1 MREEVISSGTVD
13 PLVRARSSS
22 PSPTPAASS
31 AGASSPAVP
40 TNFGSIDWLGQGQGS
55 KAGSLSC
62 VGSHLPR
69 TSLSTNAG
77 GSALGSSQPSC
88 RPWDRGD
95 LLRRLATF
103 KPSNWAGKPKVAGS
117 LACARRGWIDV
128 ATDKIACESCGVQLS
143 FNLLPSLAC
152 AEANSVDE
160 AFAKEL
166 DDGHKVDCPW
176 KGNSCA
182 ESLVQFPPTPP
193 SVLIGGYKDRCDGLL
208 QFLCLPIV
216 AASALEQLRFSRGPQ
231 IDWLLSQSQSSTA
244 GEFGFRA
251 DSTLGLEFS
260 REDASCIYSHAQKL
274 ISLCGW
280 EPRWLPNA
288 PDCEEHSAQSA
299 RNECSVGPS
308 KEGIRTSRDPGPS
321 KNAISASAKKDPG
334 KRKLSASEGTGDLRS
349 PLLDCSLCGATVRIW
364 DFYTVPC
371 PTRFGDSSMDTPET
385 SKKLPLTRGIS
396 AASAISGWVATEVVE
411 KEQVEIHYETATA
424 DDRKSLSTAAVDLNL
439 TMGGG
444 LPSAQFGVPRV
455 PQNFENENIG
465 KHLMI
470 GRPSS
475 SEVGDRAVSYESRG
489 PSSRKRSLEEGGST
503 VDRPLHG
510 TMHQADSVEGSGIDR
525 DGDEVNDGREY
536 SGGPSKRARESDIF
550 SSYRRNSSG
559 AGPSCSA
566 GLEPYIHGNRVEMS
580 RRGNSQM
587 FDQPSARDSTHA
599 SSVIA
604 MDTVDHTGEEDSMES
619 VENYPGEVDEVHFPS
634 PSIDKSREMNEAS
647 ELNYSNQAQ
656 QSTCFQPA
664 AARVAREMGASS
676 TIEGGEIMN
685 TETGATHTRDRFSFG
700 LSGGS
705 VGMGASHEAE
715 IHGIDVSIHRT
726 DSVVG
731 DIEPISEITE
741 NNGQTGESIPDP
753 GLMGEFVPEEMDR
766 EDPHGD
772 NQDMISQSFGR
783 ADSGSKF
790 DGSTK
795 AESVESGEKMSHMLG
810 HENGGHPSLSYN
822 AAIYSTY
829 EASKEEVTQAGKA
842 SLTDDCLIVESNYVV
857 ANGTGLANGESNYE
871 AEPLEFDPIKNHNPF
886 CPWVNGNVA
895 AAGCTNSCSSSS
907 RGTIALCGWELTLD
921 ALDVFH
927 SLGHMPVQTVE
938 SESAASM
945 YKDDHL
951 TPGRKLLTSRSV
963 SKSHGQH
970 SGFI

>member
-13 PLVRARSSS
+13 PLVLARSSS
-22 PSPTPAASS
+22 PPPTPAASS

-40 TNFGSIDWLGQGQGS
+40 TNFGSIDWLGQGEGS

-69 TSLSTNAG
+69 TSLSTSAG
-77 GSALGSSQPSC
+77 GSALGSSQPYC

-103 KPSNWAGKPKVAGS
+103 KPSNWSGKPKVAGS
-117 LACARRGWIDV
+117 LACARRGWMNV
-128 ATDKIACESCGVQLS
+128 GTDKIECESCGVQLS
-143 FNLLPSLAC
+143 FNLLPSLAS
-152 AEANSVDE
+152 AEANSAGE

-193 SVLIGGYKDRCDGLL
+193 SALIGGYKDRCDGLL
-208 QFLCLPIV
+208 QFLCLPIIS
-216 AASALEQLRFSRGPQ
+216 ALALEQLRLSRGPQ
-231 IDWLLSQSQSSTA
+231 IDRFLSQSQSFTA

-251 DSTLGLEFS
+251 DSTPGLESS
-260 REDASCIYSHAQKL
+260 REDAAFIYSHAQKL

-280 EPRWLPNA
+280 EPRWLPNVQ
-288 PDCEEHSAQSA
+288 DCEEHSAQSA
-299 RNECSVGPS
+299 RNECSVGPRR
-308 KEGIRTSRDPGPS
+308 EGIRTSRDPGPS
-321 KNAISASAKKDPG
+321 KNAFSASAKKGPG
-334 KRKLSASEGTGDLRS
+334 KRKVSVSEGRGDLRS

-364 DFYTVPC
+364 DFCTVPR
-371 PTRFGDSSMDTPET
+371 PTRFGASSMDTPET
-385 SKKLPLTRGIS
+385 SKKLPLTRGVS

-411 KEQVEIHYETATA
+411 KEQAEIRDETATA
-424 DDRKSLSTAAVDLNL
+424 DNQKSLSNVAVDLNL

-444 LPSAQFGVPRV
+444 LPFAQFGVPRV
-455 PQNFENENIG
+455 PQSFENENIG
-465 KHLMI
+465 KDLMI
-470 GRPSS
+470 GQPSF

-489 PSSRKRSLEEGGST
+489 PSSRKRSLDEGGST

-510 TMHQADSVEGSGIDR
+510 TMQQADSVEGIVIDR

-536 SGGPSKRARESDIF
+536 SGGPSKRARESDFF
-550 SSYRRNSSG
+550 SYCRRNSSG
-559 AGPSCSA
+559 AGPSHST
-566 GLEPYIHGNRVEMS
+566 GLEPFNHGTKAETS
-580 RRGNSQM
+580 RRANSQI
-587 FDQPSARDSTHA
+587 FDQPSARDSTRV

-604 MDTVDHTGEEDSMES
+604 MDTVCHTGEGDSMES
-619 VENYPGEVDEVHFPS
+619 VENHPGEVDEVHFPS
-634 PSIDKSREMNEAS
+634 PTVYKSQEMNEAS

-664 AARVAREMGASS
+664 TARVTREMGVSS

-685 TETGATHTRDRFSFG
+685 TETGATQTRDRFSFG
-700 LSGGS
+700 ISGGS

-715 IHGIDVSIHRT
+715 IHGVDVSVHRT

-731 DIEPISEITE
+731 DAEPVADITE
-741 NNGQTGESIPDP
+741 NLGQTGESVPDP
-753 GLMGEFVPEEMDR
+753 GLMGEFVPEDMDR

-783 ADSGSKF
+783 ADSGSKI

-810 HENGGHPSLSYN
+810 HENSGHPSLSYN
-822 AAIYSTY
+822 AVIYSMY

-842 SLTDDCLIVESNYVV
+842 SLTDDCLIVESNYVA
-857 ANGTGLANGESNYE
+857 ANGMGLANGESNYE
-871 AEPLEFDPIKNHNPF
+871 AEPVEFDPIKNHNPF
-886 CPWVNGNVA
+886 CPWVNENVA
-895 AAGCTNSCSSSS
+895 AAGCSNSCSSSS
-907 RGTIALCGWELTLD
+907 SSTIALCGWELTLD

-945 YKDDHL
+945 YKDEHL

-963 SKSHGQH
+963 SKRRGKH
-970 SGFI
+970 